1 MGKRGGIRKGSVSDP
16 YVNLEPGDNS
26 KFLMTALAV
35 KEIGSTKVNLQ
46 DAEAVTDRIRQYFTL
61 MAERDQK
68 PTMTGLA
75 MALGYNRTRLYEIQH
90 NLPISGM
97 NGKAA
102 RYYGHTE
109 NPTPPHVREIICQAI
124 DLMTTLWEDY
134 MQNGKINPASG
145 IFLGKNF
152 YGMKDEVEHVVSTPN
167 NPLDDYSAE
176 DIAEKYGI
184 EKGNSIKGTI
194 PIEDKKNRN

>member
-1 MGKRGGIRKGSVSDP
+1 MSKGGIRKGGITDP

-26 KFLMTALAV
+26 KFLLTALAV
-35 KEIGSTKVNLQ
+35 KDIGKTKVDLTS
-46 DAEAVTDRIRQYFTL
+46 AEAVTERITQYFTL

-75 MALGYNRTRLYEIQH
+75 MAMGYDARRLREIYH
-90 NLPISGM
+90 NQPIGGL
-97 NGKAA
+97 NGKQAKF
-102 RYYGHTE
+102 YGHTT
-109 NPTPPHVREIICQAI
+109 NPTPENVREIVIQAI

-152 YGMKDEVEHVVSTPN
+152 YGMKDEVEHVVTTPN
-167 NPLDDYSAE
+167 NPLDEYSAE
-176 DIAEKYGI
+176 DIAERYGI
-184 EKGNSIKGTI
+184 T
-194 PIEDKKNRN
+194 DKHKKKE